1 MSSEKPSTLELQRWY
16 RKRVRPFL
24 ASEEAGRVEELDRE
38 IERLEARERIINK
51 PISACFVGGSGI
63 GKSTLINA
71 LVAGDEIVV
80 PSGGVGPL
88 TAQALQIGYGDTP
101 AFAAIYHPPKR
112 VWTLGFALETALR
125 RLESIPTIP
134 VEESVLAST
143 LDEEELE
150 DVQELKNADDSDLG
164 SRMEY
169 FRKQAQLLI
178 TGGQDS
184 ECELRYLVDGIRE
197 ITGNKRVWGTVAREI
212 DKERLA
218 KLRVILNSE
227 YKGDSSIHEVDST
240 SSNFRRDLHDHAA
253 GFLAPVIQQLE
264 VSWNSPLLKNGLE
277 LIDLPGLGIA
287 GDVYRKVTEKWV
299 KNDAHAVVLVVNHRG
314 VMETD
319 ANLLRT
325 SGFLTRLLHSIDD
338 HSADPINL
346 VVAVVKTDEI
356 ANERRVQDKSKS
368 KAKREHLVDV
378 MNECRQIVR
387 SQIRDRLAQAW
398 TLGNEELGEGK
409 TETISRIVEGM
420 QIYPVSAIEYRK
432 LLIDDEEDK
441 SFLRFPEESGVTALA
456 DGLGSMAV
464 NHAMV
469 RMNRF
474 GEALQSFQ
482 NRLSGILLG
491 IHARWEEGER
501 AREEAESLRKDL
513 DFFLKPLREEF
524 KARQGS
530 FRSFLK
536 EALPSSIEKVVLEA
550 SIAASKTIRGYLRK
564 LRDAHWKTLQAAVK
578 REGTYVGARHINLP
592 TDFAQAFED
601 PIAEAW
607 SKTILKELRKR
618 TREYSDDCLCFVDQ
632 VVNWAH
638 EQVGRVQPKR
648 IEAHRETIAADTKH
662 LATIGKDVVDEL
674 RDNVKSKL
682 SDAIEGPIR
691 RRCKAFVAKN
701 DHVGTGVRNRILE
714 LFDQLAEEA
723 VDAAKAPAQRVLLEN
738 YTIVEKEIVG
748 AWENHQ
754 DPLASAAEAIVSSHE
769 DSVKRSDAQKR
780 KSILDTIDAVLADQ
794 PTTA

>member
-1 MSSEKPSTLELQRWY
+1 MASEKPTTLELQRWY
-16 RKRVRPFL
+16 RKQVRPFL
-24 ASEEAGRVEELDRE
+24 ASEEAGRIEELDRE
-38 IERLEARERIINK
+38 IDRLETRERWINK

-71 LVAGDEIVV
+71 LVAGNEIVV

-88 TAQALQIGYGDTP
+88 TAQALQIGYGSTP

-112 VWTLGFALETALR
+112 VWSLAFALETALR
-125 RLESIPTIP
+125 RSESTSAQAVELEGL
-134 VEESVLAST
+134 EAQ
-143 LDEEELE
+143 LDEEEADE
-150 DVQELKNADDSDLG
+150 AKDLKSTDESDRG

-169 FRKQAQLLI
+169 LRKQAQLLI

-184 ECELRYLVDGIRE
+184 ECELRYLVDGLRE
-197 ITGNKRVWGTVAREI
+197 ITGNKRVWGTVARDA
-212 DKERLA
+212 DKERIA
-218 KLRVILNSE
+218 RLRVILDLENKS
-227 YKGDSSIHEVDST
+227 DSSMHEVDST
-240 SSNFRRDLHDHAA
+240 SSNFRRDLLDHAA

-264 VSWNSPLLKNGLE
+264 VSWDSPLLKKGLE

-319 ANLLRT
+319 ANLLRS

-338 HSADPINL
+338 PAADPINL

-356 ANERRVQDKSKS
+356 ANERRVQDKSRK
-368 KAKREHLVDV
+368 KREHLSDV
-378 MNECRQIVR
+378 MNECQQIVR
-387 SQIRDRLAQAW
+387 SQIRDRLVQAW

-409 TETISRIVEGM
+409 TETITRIVEGM

-432 LLIDDEEDK
+432 LLIDDEEDP
-441 SFLRFPEESGVTALA
+441 SFLSGPEESGVTALA
-456 DGLGSMAV
+456 NGLGNMAV

-474 GEALQSFQ
+474 EEALNSFQ
-482 NRLSGILLG
+482 DRLTGILLG
-491 IHARWEEGER
+491 IQARWEEGER
-501 AREEAESLRKDL
+501 AREEAESLRRDL

-524 KARQGS
+524 RARQGS

-536 EALPSSIEKVVLEA
+536 ETLPSSIEKVVLEA
-550 SIAASKTIRGYLRK
+550 SISASKTIRGYLRK
-564 LRDAHWKTLQAAVK
+564 LQDAHWKTLQAAVK
-578 REGTYVGARHINLP
+578 REGTYFGARHINLP
-592 TDFAQAFED
+592 MDFAQAFED

-607 SKTILKELRKR
+607 SKTILRELRKR
-618 TREYSDDCLCFVDQ
+618 TREYSDDCLYFVDQ
-632 VVNWAH
+632 IVSWAR

-674 RDNVKSKL
+674 RDNVRSKL

-691 RRCKAFVAKN
+691 RRCKAFVAEN
-701 DHVGTGVRNRILE
+701 EHVGTGVRRRILE

-738 YTIVEKEIVG
+738 YGIVEKEIVG

-780 KSILDTIDAVLADQ
+780 KAILETINSVLAEQ
-794 PTTA
+794 PIKAF